1 MKQLLLMVVSF
12 IFLASFVVS
21 QRWAYA
27 TPALVDTTWLAK
39 HQAND
44 SPLDLYI
51 IEVFARESDD
61 KQHTHIPQAIKT
73 IYQTDGWV
81 NNNTNLKG
89 LLPNFETLA
98 NVAANLGISQKK
110 HIVLVAMH
118 DNAHTLAATLRIYWV
133 LRMLGMT
140 NLSVLDGGFYAYQQA
155 GLPTRRR
162 AIQPIRKLF
171 DANIQANFVAYTK
184 DVQQAINHYTPL
196 IDLRLADFYH
206 GVDKH
211 AFANFSGSISGAD
224 NIPWST
230 LLDKHHHF
238 LPLAQLR
245 KTFAPALLSTE
256 NEPVIVFSE
265 TGHIAVIGW
274 FVLSELLGR
283 KSVQLYD
290 DGYLYWQSLP
300 NARLQNTDESLG
312 QLYGLIYA
320 PNEDGCQ

>member
-1 MKQLLLMVVSF
+1 MKQLLLMFSF
-12 IFLASFVVS
+12 VFLASFVVS

-39 HQAND
+39 HQADD

-51 IEVFARESDD
+51 IEVFAREADD
-61 KQHTHIPQAIKT
+61 KHDKHIPKAIKT

-81 NNNTNLKG
+81 KNKIHLKG
-89 LLPNFETLA
+89 LLPDFETLT

-110 HIVLVAMH
+110 HIVLVAMQ
-118 DNAHTLAATLRIYWV
+118 DNAHTLAATLRIYWI
-133 LRMLGMT
+133 LRMLGVSS
-140 NLSVLDGGFYAYQQA
+140 LSVLNGGFYAYQQA
-155 GLPTRRR
+155 ELPTNNR

-171 DANIQANFVAYTK
+171 DAQIQANAVAYTP
-184 DVQQAINHYTPL
+184 DVKQAIQHYTPL
-196 IDLRLADFYH
+196 IDMRLEDFYH
-206 GVDKH
+206 GTDKH

-230 LLDKHHHF
+230 LLDDHHHF

-245 KTFAPALLSTE
+245 KLFAPALLSAE

-265 TGHIAVIGW
+265 TGHIAAIGW
-274 FVLSELLGR
+274 FVLSELLGH
-283 KSVQLYD
+283 KSVKLYD

-320 PNEDGCQ
+320 PNEESCH